1 MYCMREEVNQT
12 QLVGFNV
19 FGIGSEET
27 SWAAVVKNN
36 GVYKVWIKDTFG
48 HALSRQC
55 VKTRWVEDNW
65 CELRDRTGRQRT
77 DGQTCSSSIRLCNT
91 SRLLL
96 LNWWKPWEGMAW
108 AKRQNR
114 VGSKQKTKKKG
125 GRRRQTEGREKNR
138 GKWSKCWNSHVNWH
152 SMMKYHRHRTH
163 LEVQDR
169 ATARQNVNT
178 VVIHVNHSGVSHL
191 WGDLSSVFQPGEL
204 GCGRSWCS
212 AVQPQGFT
220 FVDSGILGTDLDL
233 GLRAE
238 AARVRLWPGEKKK
251 KKSSVLYLLFF
262 FCDMIKRSLTVAQIE
277 QDRKV
282 INRLS
287 NLSLEFANI
296 SHNKL
301 LFRSSQT
308 KQDCSSKTSECADL
322 SKGVLRLM
330 N

>member
-36 GVYKVWIKDTFG
+36 GIYKVWIKDTFD

-114 VGSKQKTKKKG
+114 VGSKQKKKKRGEG
-125 GRRRQTEGREKNR
+125 GDKQKGGKKNR

-169 ATARQNVNT
+169 AKARQNVNT
-178 VVIHVNHSGVSHL
+178 VVIHVSHSGVSHL

-251 KKSSVLYLLFF
+251 KKKFSSL
-262 FCDMIKRSLTVAQIE
+262 LTVFLLWHDKTQSYSST
-277 QDRKV
+277 
-282 INRLS
+282 NRTGS
-287 NLSLEFANI
+287 
-296 SHNKL
+296 
-301 LFRSSQT
+301 
-308 KQDCSSKTSECADL
+308 
-322 SKGVLRLM
+322 
-330 N
+330 